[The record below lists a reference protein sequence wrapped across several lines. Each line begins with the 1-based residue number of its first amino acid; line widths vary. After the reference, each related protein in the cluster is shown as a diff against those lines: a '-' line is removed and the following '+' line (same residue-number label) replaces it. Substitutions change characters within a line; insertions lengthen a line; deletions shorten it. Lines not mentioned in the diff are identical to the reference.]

1 MTYKCSTCEHTA
13 EMAGNCPSC
22 NTPLQEVAAEASTEA
37 PAADTSTASPEASDS
52 SSDAST
58 TA

>member
-22 NTPLQEVAAEASTEA
+22 NTPLQEVAA
-37 PAADTSTASPEASDS
+37 DTSTASPEASDS

>member
-22 NTPLQEVAAEASTEA
+22 NTPLQEVAADTSTETPATDTTASTEA
-37 PAADTSTASPEASDS
+37 TDS
-52 SSDAST
+52 SSDASKT
-58 TA
+58 V